1 MSKDVI
7 VPTHTC
13 LAATDNQPC
22 YLMKNVS
29 RIIKIYKADRCED
42 LTFWIA
48 LLTLLAGYMFPNPK
62 I

>member
-29 RIIKIYKADRCED
+29 RMVFTQEEFTI
-42 LTFWIA
+42 
-48 LLTLLAGYMFPNPK
+48 LAMSAETIDSFLKSCMND
-62 I
+62 